1 MADPFKEQVSNVIDG
16 YLEDY
21 SFEEFLEN
29 FDISPVDAFMCL
41 FDSGLID
48 EELFQSFLTSDA

>member
-1 MADPFKEQVSNVIDG
+1 MKKNKEMNDRLERQLEKVLDG

-29 FDISPVDAFMCL
+29 FNVTPFEL
-41 FDSGLID
+41 FLVGFNSGLI
-48 EELFQSFLTSDA
+48 EAF